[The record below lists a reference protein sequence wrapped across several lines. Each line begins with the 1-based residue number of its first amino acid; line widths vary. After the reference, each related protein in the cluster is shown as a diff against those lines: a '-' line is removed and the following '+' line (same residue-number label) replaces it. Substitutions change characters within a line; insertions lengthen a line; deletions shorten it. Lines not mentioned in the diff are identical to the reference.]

1 MQSGGRYQPGSELP
15 GTREAV
21 PLGDQLPQ
29 SADTEGASAPRAARR
44 WWAAAAWAAAG
55 LALYAF
61 FVRISFSGRID
72 SDGANS
78 ALQAWD
84 LIHGHLVMH
93 GWLIGDATFY
103 AFELPI
109 NGVMQLIFGLGSLA
123 THLASALTFL
133 IVAGCAVALAVA
145 DSRGP
150 ARAVRGAV
158 ALTVLAVPLLTM
170 LTVWLLVEEPDHTG
184 TSVFILISCLL
195 IDRAPSRKFTAPL
208 LCLILCA
215 GQLSDLTVRYVAVP
229 AIIVVC
235 GYRVLATRKLRSGDA
250 ALVLAAA
257 VSVPLESLLYS
268 LMAHLGGFLMIPPK
282 AQLAPP
288 SLWRHHLPV
297 VWLDIRELFGAVLRP
312 DTKLGGLGAALG
324 LICLIAAILGLGR
337 VAWTWRRASRAE
349 QLLAAAIVCNVGVY
363 ALSVM
368 PLPSGYREIVAL
380 LPCGAALAARALV
393 PARITGELRAFAAV
407 TATALVALL
416 PLSVA
421 ATRPA
426 IGPAMGPAPG
436 NGATAQTAPLT
447 AWLEAHGLS
456 YGVGGY
462 WDASVISLQ
471 SGDKVRIRAIDLD
484 RTTSAAE
491 WKVNEPYW
499 ETNALWYDPSQYD
512 ASFAVADTRGIFSR
526 TALEGFFGKPSAT
539 YRVENWYVL
548 VYRTNLLRKILP
560 PLKAQ

>member
-1 MQSGGRYQPGSELP
+1 MYDPSFLGAYGRLRQAEML
-15 GTREAV
+15 
-21 PLGDQLPQ
+21 
-29 SADTEGASAPRAARR
+29 ADAKRRAAR
-44 WWAAAAWAAAG
+44 WK
-55 LALYAF
+55 
-61 FVRISFSGRID
+61 
-72 SDGANS
+72 AN
-78 ALQAWD
+78 
-84 LIHGHLVMH
+84 
-93 GWLIGDATFY
+93 
-103 AFELPI
+103 
-109 NGVMQLIFGLGSLA
+109 
-123 THLASALTFL
+123 
-133 IVAGCAVALAVA
+133 
-145 DSRGP
+145 P
-150 ARAVRGAV
+150 ARAHWREQRAERRRRWYLPMSWRSGVRVRRKPSESDLPPNIGMSTCVGCAREENVNNPAAV
-158 ALTVLAVPLLTM
+158 NASARAEAVE
-170 LTVWLLVEEPDHTG
+170 V
-184 TSVFILISCLL
+184 VFE
-195 IDRAPSRKFTAPL
+195 
-208 LCLILCA
+208 A
-215 GQLSDLTVRYVAVP
+215 GQTSHLDALDFLSQVRRP
-229 AIIVVC
+229 C
-235 GYRVLATRKLRSGDA
+235 CRSKRH
-250 ALVLAAA
+250 
-257 VSVPLESLLYS
+257 LL
-268 LMAHLGGFLMIPPK
+268 
-282 AQLAPP
+282 
-288 SLWRHHLPV
+288 V

-324 LICLIAAILGLGR
+324 LICLMAAILGLGR

-349 QLLAAAIVCNVGVY
+349 QLLAAAIVCNVGVF

-426 IGPAMGPAPG
+426 VGPAMGPAPG

-456 YGVGGY
+456 YGVAGY

-484 RTTSAAE
+484 RTTSAAG

-499 ETNALWYDPSQYD
+499 ETNALWYDPSRYD
-512 ASFAVADTRGIFSR
+512 ASFAVADTHGIFSR
-526 TALEGFFGKPSAT
+526 TALEGVFGQPSAS
-539 YRVENWYVL
+539 YRVEDWYVL